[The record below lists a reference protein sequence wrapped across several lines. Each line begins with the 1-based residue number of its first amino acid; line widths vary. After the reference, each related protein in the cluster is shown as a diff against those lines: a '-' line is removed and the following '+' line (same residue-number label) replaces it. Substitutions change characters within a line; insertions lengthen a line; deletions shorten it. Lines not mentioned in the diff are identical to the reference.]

1 MNKKV
6 SLLIISIFLAV
17 VLFIISVYIQKKAV
31 NYVPTAECMIANKDV
46 EEYMMLSNEDYKIV
60 NMPIEIIANNKIVS
74 NYDEIDGLYLKDKI
88 YKGQILLTDQFDSK
102 ENLMIFS
109 GEEGKE
115 KISVKLRSSENAV
128 SYIVKPGSLINLYA
142 TINSEY
148 TQDGIF
154 KESEKMIV
162 GEDGLGYTIIKLL
175 SNVRVISTFDE
186 NGEEVENSPERAID
200 TVLLLV
206 TPEESQK
213 INLIKEIATFNIT
226 EI

>member
-6 SLLIISIFLAV
+6 SLLIISIFLAII
-17 VLFIISVYIQKKAV
+17 LFIISVYIQKKAV
-31 NYVPTAECMIANKDV
+31 NYVPTAECMIANKDI

-60 NMPIEIIANNKIVS
+60 NMPIEIIANSKIVS
-74 NYDEIDGLYLKDKI
+74 SYDEIDGLYLKDKI
-88 YKGQILLTDQFDSK
+88 YKGQILFADQFDSK

-115 KISVKLRSSENAV
+115 KVSVKLRSSENAV
-128 SYIVKPGSLINLYA
+128 SYIVKPGSFINLYA
-142 TINSEY
+142 TLNSEY
-148 TQDGIF
+148 TQNGIF
-154 KESEKMIV
+154 KDSEKMTV

-186 NGEEVENSPERAID
+186 NGEEVENSSERAID

-213 INLIKEIATFNIT
+213 LNLIKEIATFNIT